1 MKKFLLSIFMML
13 LSINTI
19 VLASVPQKIAYQI
32 MVLDPANGRIMANA
46 NVALRIEIRQGS
58 ENGTAVF
65 GQDFNT
71 TTDKNGTCA
80 IMLDIPA
87 GTNWSQGNYYF
98 ATLINGKLTG
108 ASHIASVPYALVSGQ
123 LDGVITRQELIGTWE
138 LVPGT
143 PGNTDEF
150 EKNEGGG
157 YSSYQKYNKLTY
169 VFNADGTAS
178 LSAEEENNDRG
189 NIDLR
194 NYEITFN
201 WTLTPTGTL
210 VVTNWKDTKYP
221 NDTIFLF
228 HFSVIKMG
236 EGKCVFP
243 IYDTDRNYSYILT
256 KKQ

>member
-143 PGNTDEF
+143 PGNTDRF
-150 EKNEGGG
+150 EENEGDGT
-157 YSSYQKYNKLTY
+157 YQKYNKLTY

-178 LSAEEENNDRG
+178 LSAEVEDNRRS
-189 NIDLR
+189 NIDLS

-210 VVTNWKDTKYP
+210 VVTNRKDTKYP
-221 NDTIFLF
+221 NNTEFLDY
-228 HFSVIKMG
+228 FSVIKMG

-243 IYDTDRNYSYILT
+243 ICDTDCNYSYILT